1 MSNEICFDLE
11 NESDNAL
18 AIKIKNDILD
28 KLLRCSTESEVKDTI
43 NEIITN
49 NYESLDISSVRTGE
63 APIATVLGPVLDSF
77 VVCSLEE
84 TTSNLNNTQI
94 QVGEILKNAIDLVCN
109 PPTFTIPSPFPIV
122 DPSQDFLKQ
131 LQLAL
136 LKLVVKILLSLL
148 KNLLQLTIQICSS
161 GLTPQNSYGSANF
174 GDLLAASFGNAI
186 DESTTYINDV
196 FAAFGLDPNGVPAT
210 VIVTTG
216 EACADEQEPVVA
228 KPTSDFLN
236 DLSSV
241 LTPTEV
247 CSLLDGSP
255 SDETYQI
262 VEELLNFD
270 YPNIKS
276 LFNTRAKIKE
286 LFILLGKKIDPKLCE
301 TIRNNAENISSR
313 PELCFT
319 DDGTQLRKIFLK
331 ERELS
336 DEEIESLLD
345 KERER
350 QKTNLEKVAN
360 IIATI
365 KSDPNKLF
373 GEQPNIFCKNGN
385 SGLISMDQMPSLSD
399 NITRTANYIF
409 NLFATTNKNETNY
422 YASSLITQE
431 KILNP
436 DEPVIAKF
444 TTLSIQDKDGNI
456 QTLSNTLNP
465 TFVQRTSFGSFDL
478 CDPFGNT
485 DIDSLKAY
493 YSGDSGGTIDTIDD
507 DGNLDIQAIIS
518 VTSKK
523 QARKLGIGDNV
534 FIANYKTEEKLA
546 VDLFDTN
553 YGIINS
559 GSSTSTTYPN
569 SKFLGDLITTDIS
582 NMSIN
587 INIPTKFTLFG
598 QQTTFPDFTT
608 IETDE
613 NIIVYTNGI

>member
-28 KLLRCSTESEVKDTI
+28 KLLRCSTESEVKQAI
-43 NEIITN
+43 NEIITD
-49 NYESLDISSVRTGE
+49 NYESLDISKVRTGE

-109 PPTFTIPSPFPIV
+109 PPTFTIPSPFPII

-247 CSLLDGSP
+247 CSLFDGSP

-262 VEELLNFD
+262 VEELLSFD

-276 LFNTRAKIKE
+276 LFNTRVKIKE

-301 TIRNNAENISSR
+301 TIRNNAETISSR

-319 DDGTQLRKIFLK
+319 DDGTELRKVFLK
-331 ERELS
+331 ERDLS

-345 KERER
+345 KEREK

-373 GEQPNIFCKNGN
+373 GEEPNIFCKNGN
-385 SGLISMDQMPSLSD
+385 AGIISMDQMPSLSN
-399 NITRTANYIF
+399 NISSATDYTF
-409 NLFATTNKNETNY
+409 NLFATTNKNEASY
-422 YASSLITQE
+422 YASSLLTQD
-431 KILNP
+431 KVLNS

-444 TTLSIQDKDGNI
+444 TTLSIQDKNGNA
-456 QTLSNTLNP
+456 QTIINTLNP

-493 YSGDSGGTIDTIDD
+493 YSGGSIDTIDD
-507 DGNLDIQAIIS
+507 DGNLNIQAIIS

-523 QARKLGIGDNV
+523 EARKLGVGDNV

-546 VDLFDTN
+546 VDLFDLN

-559 GSSTSTTYPN
+559 GSNTSATYPN
-569 SKFLGDLITTDIS
+569 SKFLGDLITTDVS
-582 NMSIN
+582 NMSIS
-587 INIPTKFTLFG
+587 INVPTKFVLFG
-598 QQTTFPDFTT
+598 QQTTLPDFTT
-608 IETDE
+608 VESVD
-613 NIIVYTNGI
+613 NIVIYTNGI